1 MKAPAATRASSKT
14 NAKGS
19 PSKEQQV
26 WNRDLSNYD
35 PDGPLPELE
44 PDVAH
49 EQLTLGRATRYD
61 DRIET
66 ARAWRELAE
75 RDKLSIRDLI
85 IKVTARQQFVG
96 TPRAI
101 ADEIN
106 AYVQADAADGFV
118 FAPHLTPGGFDE
130 FVEKVVPIL
139 QEKGVFRSDY
149 AGDSLKD
156 NLGLSA

>member
-1 MKAPAATRASSKT
+1 MSNWLSGAPIVMMTASI
-14 NAKGS
+14 
-19 PSKEQQV
+19 
-26 WNRDLSNYD
+26 R
-35 PDGPLPELE
+35 
-44 PDVAH
+44 
-49 EQLTLGRATRYD
+49 
-61 DRIET
+61 
-66 ARAWRELAE
+66 RELVE

-96 TPRAI
+96 TPQTI

-139 QEKGVFRSDY
+139 QDKGVFRSDY
-149 AGDSLKD
+149 AGETLKD
-156 NLGLSA
+156 NLGVSA